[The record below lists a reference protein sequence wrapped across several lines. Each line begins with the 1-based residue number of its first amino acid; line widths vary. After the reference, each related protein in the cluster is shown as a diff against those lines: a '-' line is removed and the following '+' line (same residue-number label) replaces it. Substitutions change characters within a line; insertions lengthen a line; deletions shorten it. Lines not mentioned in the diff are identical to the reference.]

1 MPLLDIT
8 NDQENAY
15 QLNEIIERTIEFQI
29 NSTVDNLNQIID
41 TIAVKENS
49 DRLNQRVEFLLAMA
63 ISSDFDVTDAGL
75 KVKIIPLPP
84 KQTQQ
89 GITKAVV
96 NWLW

>member
-29 NSTVDNLNQIID
+29 NSTVDTLNQIID

-75 KVKIIPLPP
+75 KVKIIPLPS

-89 GITKAVV
+89 GIFKAVV
-96 NWLW
+96 NWFW